1 MTISPAPVHR
11 LVGRELDLLV
21 AITVMGW
28 IDEPEFG
35 LMDGERVLE
44 IDGPWQ
50 PSFNILHAWDVV
62 IRMSKIEQRNAIW
75 WNCTAGAFICID
87 VGNEFPK
94 SLGRIMFDCP
104 DKMPLAIC
112 LAALMAF
119 GVEPNVKDQPG
130 RPSEDRQAPSTID
143 PPSAASPC

>member
-1 MTISPAPVHR
+1 MNDTPDPVHR
-11 LVGRELDLLV
+11 LVWRELDLLV
-21 AITVMGW
+21 ATTVMGW

-35 LMDGERVLE
+35 LMDGERMLE

-50 PSFNILHAWDVV
+50 PSINILHAWDVV

-75 WNCTAGAFICID
+75 WNCTSGAFICID
-87 VGNEFPK
+87 VENEFPK

-104 DKMPLAIC
+104 DRMPLAIC

-119 GVEPNVKDQPG
+119 GVEPNAKITGPG
-130 RPSEDRQAPSTID
+130 EPAQQKHK
-143 PPSAASPC
+143 